1 MNRLFANYKNELYL
15 LVTKKKYAVLLILGI
30 LVCLGRIGGS
40 LLLARISDGMV
51 SVQSNLVMEIL
62 PFFAEILVPLVVL
75 MAVTDLFAAQM
86 QDSTMKAVLL
96 RPVSRFK
103 ILTSKVFAAFTVGV
117 IYFIVLFIACV
128 IIGIIFGGSGRMAEN
143 LMQSM
148 AAYAVDLIPM
158 FILALM
164 AVVIN
169 LLCDSA
175 TLSMFLS
182 IAVYAVMKYCDYFV
196 PGTNGILF
204 TSYMQWHKLW
214 IGAALPFGAMISKIG
229 VLLGSGV
236 IFYTAGYYLFDNKKF

>member
-1 MNRLFANYKNELYL
+1 MRRLFANYKNELYL
-15 LVTKKKYAVLLILGI
+15 LLTKKKYIVLLVLGI
-30 LVCLGRIGGS
+30 LVCLGRVGGS
-40 LLLARISDGMV
+40 MLLSRISHGIV
-51 SVQSNLVMEIL
+51 NVQSNLVMEIF

-75 MAVTDLFAAQM
+75 MAVTDLFSAQV

-103 ILTSKVFAAFTVGV
+103 ILTSKVFAAFTIGV
-117 IYFIVLFIACV
+117 LYFIVLFLSCV
-128 IIGIIFGGSGRMAEN
+128 VIGIIFGGNARIADN
-143 LMQSM
+143 LLQSI

-182 IAVYAVMKYCDYFV
+182 IAIYAVMKYCDYFV
-196 PGTNGILF
+196 PGTNGFLF

-229 VLLGSGV
+229 VLFGSGV
-236 IFYTAGYYLFDNKKF
+236 IFYTVGYYLFDKKKF